1 MTTWRA
7 RLAVLAVF
15 VAGFLCGGAAANLYR
30 LRIENEIVHS
40 PDVMIQVVLYKMGRE
55 LELTDSQK
63 MEVRQALLDAR
74 TEILHQTKDVLPQ
87 FKNIFEKTQGR
98 IRAVLTPEQQE
109 KFDRVIAE
117 RRAFMQ
123 EMERK
128 AQQP

>member
-63 MEVRQALLDAR
+63 EEVRQALLDAR

-117 RRAFMQ
+117 RRSFMQ